1 MFYTLIE
8 NVEEERRYE
17 RLSSLSF
24 TEEEGNI
31 QQRGQVNEHNY
42 TDLRLSVV
50 SQDYDYPNCEPDQKP
65 YAMPTKSK
73 QSL

>member
-50 SQDYDYPNCEPDQKP
+50 SQDYDYQNCEPDQKP

-73 QSL
+73 

>member
-8 NVEEERRYE
+8 IFEEEQRYE

-31 QQRGQVNEHNY
+31 QRGQVNEHNY

-73 QSL
+73 